1 MDRAG
6 LLADHSFSV
15 ILDGC
20 SETIQTLLG
29 AFPRGALSNDGELAL
44 AHAMQDVV
52 SGRLDEAA
60 ARVELAEQH
69 VNTLPANRQYRLNV
83 AIASLKLELATR
95 RGHFANVI
103 EQVNLYQS
111 LSTTPTRV
119 RSDEDVALGSDLHAF
134 ALLVL
139 GIVETWT
146 LRLGDAE
153 RHLLEG
159 AALARQIDRAYLEAN
174 CLARL
179 GFASK
184 LRGFALARQRCE
196 DAIVF
201 AEHHGWGNDRV
212 IAPAMATLGGTLIWT
227 GEFAA
232 AEGCLD
238 RAANVGHADP
248 EPGTRLL
255 VHLAKGML
263 YVSRNQLRAALQEF
277 SAAEQT
283 QALMIGEH
291 ALSGQVTGWTL
302 ATKARLG
309 MVDEARVSLAE
320 LSAKQAASGEVRN
333 AAGVIHLIEGNPGA
347 ALDIVGDV
355 LNGHAPVIHDF
366 TLVESHLLAARR
378 TVS

>member
-1 MDRAG
+1 
-6 LLADHSFSV
+6 
-15 ILDGC
+15 
-20 SETIQTLLG
+20 
-29 AFPRGALSNDGELAL
+29 
-44 AHAMQDVV
+44 
-52 SGRLDEAA
+52 
-60 ARVELAEQH
+60 
-69 VNTLPANRQYRLNV
+69 
-83 AIASLKLELATR
+83 
-95 RGHFANVI
+95 
-103 EQVNLYQS
+103 
-111 LSTTPTRV
+111 
-119 RSDEDVALGSDLHAF
+119 
-134 ALLVL
+134 
-139 GIVETWT
+139 
-146 LRLGDAE
+146 
-153 RHLLEG
+153 
-159 AALARQIDRAYLEAN
+159 
-174 CLARL
+174 
-179 GFASK
+179 
-184 LRGFALARQRCE
+184 
-196 DAIVF
+196 
-201 AEHHGWGNDRV
+201 
-212 IAPAMATLGGTLIWT
+212 MATLGGTLIWT

-320 LSAKQAASGEVRN
+320 LSA
-333 AAGVIHLIEGNPGA
+333 AGVIHLIEGNPGA